1 MSAEA
6 TGWVYRRSP
15 YRGASF
21 TVHLAVAD
29 SVNDQHGNEFWMA
42 QGALASKARV
52 GRQTANI
59 ALATMVADG
68 YLEILEEGGGRSRPA
83 HFRFLFPDVP
93 VTHETRKLSSRRT
106 VSKLSSTATESAETV
121 VSVAETV
128 VYGDRQRTQENPKE
142 ASKAFPPTEGTPKA
156 KPAVATPQTPKAKP
170 APKPKAPPHPE
181 TSVLIS
187 YFVSLTDT
195 PTLKGSTAR
204 VGQEIKKAL
213 GAGSAPAH
221 IREALE
227 RLVKD
232 GNPGAFV
239 RLLNGVERHHR
250 QHDKASR
257 DSPVARLVIG
267 MAAEEDAGR
276 RHDDGGASVAEMMEQ
291 YGYVAGRL
299 L

>member
-1 MSAEA
+1 VSAEA
-6 TGWVYRRSP
+6 TGWVYRHSP
-15 YRGASF
+15 YRGALFS
-21 TVHLAVAD
+21 VHLAVAD

-42 QGALASKARV
+42 QGTLASKARV
-52 GRQTANI
+52 GRQAANT
-59 ALATMVADG
+59 ALAGMVADG
-68 YLEILEEGGGRSRPA
+68 YLEILEEGGGRSRPS
-83 HFRFLFPDVP
+83 HYRFLFPDVP
-93 VTHETRKLSSRRT
+93 VTHETRKLSPGTT
-106 VSKLSSTATESAETV
+106 VFPPQTV

-128 VYGDRQRTQENPKE
+128 VPGDRHRTQENPKE
-142 ASKAFPPTEGTPKA
+142 ESKVFPPTEGTPKA
-156 KPAVATPQTPKAKP
+156 KPAVATLQTPKAKP

-181 TSVLIS
+181 TSALIS
-187 YFVSLTDT
+187 YFVSLADT

-227 RLVKD
+227 RLVKE
-232 GNPGAFV
+232 GNPGAFI

-250 QHDKASR
+250 QHDKAPR
-257 DSPVARLVIG
+257 DTPIARLVLG